1 MKQLLSGNFV
11 PFVLVLFVDTL
22 TRGERMRKSKLKD
35 TEKRSRFI
43 PVRVSEQE
51 LETVKLIAKLQKVS
65 VSEYVRRRLIP
76 EKGMREL

>member
-1 MKQLLSGNFV
+1 MSRAKIK
-11 PFVLVLFVDTL
+11 
-22 TRGERMRKSKLKD
+22 E
-35 TEKRSRFI
+35 TEKRSRYI

-65 VSEYVRRRLIP
+65 VSEYVRKRLIP